1 MTFIPPSVLLPSQE
15 ALLLRMQHVACYSQ
29 QLVVIQGIEGA
40 GKSTLLTALVSE
52 LEDYNSAL
60 VVCPMHADAA
70 EIRRKILIQLL
81 ADPLFDDEEPLGNTL
96 HRLSKRLTKPLHILV
111 DDAHHL
117 PLELWAECLLLTRQQ
132 CAGRPIAITLAST
145 PEVARHIY
153 GQLTALQREL
163 MLPIDIAPLEL
174 GEREALYY
182 TLISRTEAVPYVPR
196 DIVKSQLE
204 QQQGWPGEVVALL
217 DRALRPEEQK
227 RPDKKRLWRTVGAA
241 MLTAS
246 VSLGIWYLIQSHPGD
261 APEAEPHEYRETGLL
276 APWGK
281 IQLAGYFAARA
292 AAREAAFDDMRLAAE
307 KAQAAQEAQR
317 LADEAALDE
326 ARRLAEVHTADTMH
340 SDTAALK
347 PGEAAEGEK
356 AGINKPAA
364 TSPENESTQSP
375 EPSVSE
381 IATSQE
387 TDAATQA
394 STNKQVLAGHDDSA
408 FSAETWY
415 QRSIQKL
422 PVSGF
427 TLQLATVSKRD
438 SAATIFR
445 RMASEPELRLV
456 HYKDK
461 LVILQGNY
469 TSEVEANDQARLV
482 MERYGGGKP
491 WVRAWRDLTSYRPL
505 DSASGGEISN

>member
-15 ALLLRMQHVACYSQ
+15 ALLLRMQHVASYSQ

-96 HRLSKRLTKPLHILV
+96 HRLSKRLTKPLHILI

-117 PLELWAECLLLTRQQ
+117 PLELWAECLLLTKQL
-132 CAGRPIAITLAST
+132 CAGRPIAITLAAT
-145 PEVARHIY
+145 PEIAKHIY
-153 GQLTALQREL
+153 SQLTGVQRDF
-163 MLPIDIAPLEL
+163 MLPIGIEPLDVK
-174 GEREALYY
+174 EREALYY
-182 TLISRTEAVPYVPR
+182 TLISRTDDVPYVPR

-217 DRALRPEEQK
+217 ERALRPEEQM
-227 RPDKKRLWRTVGAA
+227 RPDKKHLWRTMGAA

-261 APEAEPHEYRETGLL
+261 DPEAEQHEYRETGLL

-281 IQLAGYFAARA
+281 TQLTGYFVARA
-292 AAREAAFDDMRLAAE
+292 AAKEAAFDDTHLEGA
-307 KAQAAQEAQR
+307 AQAAQEVQR
-317 LADEAALDE
+317 RADEATLDD
-326 ARRLAEVHTADTMH
+326 ARRLAEVQTADTLH
-340 SDTAALK
+340 SDSAALK
-347 PGEAAEGEK
+347 PGEAVEGERERTVLNEPV
-356 AGINKPAA
+356 AS
-364 TSPENESTQSP
+364 SPENESAQS
-375 EPSVSE
+375 SASE
-381 IATSQE
+381 AHKIL
-387 TDAATQA
+387 
-394 STNKQVLAGHDDSA
+394 STNAAAQLPPNAKVHVEGDDSA

-422 PVSGF
+422 PVKGF

-469 TSEVEANDQARLV
+469 ASEVEANDQAKLV

-491 WVRAWRDLTSYRPL
+491 WVRAWKDLTSYRPL
-505 DSASGGEISN
+505 DSVSGGEISN